1 MQARSR
7 WLMISIG
14 LGIMLNPLNSSM
26 VAVAIP
32 GIQQAFGLDYTT
44 VSWIIF
50 AFYISSAVAQPVMGK
65 ASDLFGRRRIFLAGL
80 VVAFIA
86 SLLAPLYP
94 SFGWLIVLRIV
105 QSIGT
110 SMMVAV
116 GMAIV
121 RIHVVEKQS
130 TALAILSAFLS
141 GAAAIGPFFGGLL
154 TSSWGWEAIFLVNV
168 PFAGL
173 GFLLSWKT
181 IPKERSA
188 ASATSLREWLRRI
201 DLPGIVLFTA
211 GLIPLFI
218 GLLSIEKEGEI
229 DRMGLTLAGIG
240 FLLLVIFAA
249 YELRSRTPFIPL
261 RLFVRYP
268 AITRVNLEFMLA
280 NLLFYAVFFGLPSY
294 LQQVR
299 GIDEFHTGMLMLSL
313 GLCSLAIS
321 PLAGIWV
328 EHQGAAPA
336 LRASALTMVF
346 GAVGMAVLQPDSS
359 LFVIVLIMAAF
370 GVGNGLNGVAM
381 QAALF
386 AAAPKEVIG
395 VASGLFN
402 TFRYLGTVFSSLLT
416 GIVMS
421 GSFNSGGFRVL
432 GIVLTCVALSL
443 TALSVRK
450 RTCIADME

>member
-1 MQARSR
+1 MQIRSR

-50 AFYISSAVAQPVMGK
+50 SFYISSAVAQPVMGK

-94 SFGWLIVLRIV
+94 SFGWLIALRIV

-116 GMAIV
+116 GMAIARV
-121 RIHVVEKQS
+121 HIVEKQS
-130 TALAILSAFLS
+130 AALAILSIFLS
-141 GAAAIGPFFGGLL
+141 GAGAIGPFFGGLL
-154 TSSWGWEAIFLVNV
+154 TSSWGWEAIFFVNV
-168 PFAGL
+168 PVALL
-173 GFLLSWKT
+173 GFILAWKN
-181 IPKERSA
+181 IPEERSTDS
-188 ASATSLREWLRRI
+188 ASSLREWLSRI
-201 DLPGIVLFTA
+201 DLPGILLFTA
-211 GLIPLFI
+211 GLVTLFV
-218 GLLSIEKEGEI
+218 GLLSIEKDGRIEMAKI
-229 DRMGLTLAGIG
+229 VLVGIG
-240 FLLLVIFAA
+240 LLLLLIFAV
-249 YELRSRTPFIPL
+249 YELRISTPFIPL
-261 RLFVRYP
+261 RLFLRYP
-268 AITRVNLEFMLA
+268 AITRVNMEFMLA

-294 LQQVR
+294 LQQIR
-299 GIDEFHTGMLMLSL
+299 GINELHTGILMLNL
-313 GLCSLAIS
+313 GLCSLAVS

-328 EHQGAAPA
+328 GRHGAAPI
-336 LRASALTMVF
+336 LRTSALMMVF
-346 GAVGMAVLQPDSS
+346 GSAGMAVLQPDSG
-359 LFVIVLIMAAF
+359 LATILLILAAF
-370 GVGNGLNGVAM
+370 GLANGLNGVAM

-386 AAAPKEVIG
+386 AVAPKEVIG

-402 TFRYLGTVFSSLLT
+402 AFRYLGTVFSSLLT
-416 GIVMS
+416 GLVMS

-432 GIVLTCVALSL
+432 GILLFSIALLLTILGLPKHKS
-443 TALSVRK
+443 
-450 RTCIADME
+450 IEHP